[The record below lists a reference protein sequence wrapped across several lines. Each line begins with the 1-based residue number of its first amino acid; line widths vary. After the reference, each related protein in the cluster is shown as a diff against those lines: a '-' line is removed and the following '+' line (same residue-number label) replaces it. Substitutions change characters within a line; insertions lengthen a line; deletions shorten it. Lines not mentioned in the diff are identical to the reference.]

1 MLNDGIHEAIISEE
15 MWNQAHRKHQE
26 TGVLQ
31 VKTHSLEYEH
41 ILSGIIKCP
50 VCESGM
56 YGNVNRKKHPD
67 GGYYKD
73 YFYYACKHRKLV
85 DGHRC
90 TYKRQWN
97 EDRINAAVEEIIRKC
112 PYCIVGITD
121 LEGNPYAVPMNFAYQ
136 DGVIYLHSGPEGS
149 KVEMVTKHPQVCITF
164 CEGHELV
171 YMHRQVACS
180 YSMKSRS
187 VICRGKVH
195 FVEDMEE
202 KRRVLDMLMKQYT
215 ENECKYAEPA
225 VRNVKIWEVKVEK
238 ISCRSFGLRPSEL

>member
-1 MLNDGIHEAIISEE
+1 M
-15 MWNQAHRKHQE
+15 
-26 TGVLQ
+26 
-31 VKTHSLEYEH
+31 KT
-41 ILSGIIKCP
+41 ITITDPTQI
-50 VCESGM
+50 
-56 YGNVNRKKHPD
+56 
-67 GGYYKD
+67 
-73 YFYYACKHRKLV
+73 
-85 DGHRC
+85 
-90 TYKRQWN
+90 
-97 EDRINAAVEEIIRKC
+97 EEIIRKC

-202 KRRVLDMLMKQYT
+202 KRRVLDMLMKQYRKT
-215 ENECKYAEPA
+215 RSHTDGFR
-225 VRNVKIWEVKVEK
+225 RNNANYWNKREICRFYLYSSIIWFCPVLE
-238 ISCRSFGLRPSEL
+238 ELGK

>member
-1 MLNDGIHEAIISEE
+1 MKTVIIENKE
-15 MWNQAHRKHQE
+15 Q
-26 TGVLQ
+26 
-31 VKTHSLEYEH
+31 
-41 ILSGIIKCP
+41 
-50 VCESGM
+50 
-56 YGNVNRKKHPD
+56 
-67 GGYYKD
+67 
-73 YFYYACKHRKLV
+73 
-85 DGHRC
+85 
-90 TYKRQWN
+90 
-97 EDRINAAVEEIIRKC
+97 VEEIISRC
-112 PYCIVGITD
+112 DICFVGITD
-121 LEGNPYAVPMNFAYQ
+121 LEGNPYVIPMNFGYQ
-136 DGVIYLHSGPEGS
+136 DGVIYLHSGPEGG
-149 KVEMVTKHPQVCITF
+149 KVAMAERHPRICITF